1 MDVLKETFSESS
13 LESDSVEEEIEAVK
27 EQLRDTQPADD
38 IDFYIDHAGVAVMK
52 FGPTLK
58 EEIPRTGF
66 EKGSDVKRLMR
77 KLEDL
82 AYAKEH
88 GEFPESAPRYTLIG
102 HEPNEREQKAE
113 EHNV

>member
-1 MDVLKETFSESS
+1 MDVLSETFSEDDIETGSI
-13 LESDSVEEEIEAVK
+13 EEEIELVK
-27 EQLRDTQPADD
+27 KRLRDTQAADD
-38 IDFYIDHAGVAVMK
+38 IEFYIDHAGVAVMK
-52 FGPTLK
+52 FGPSLR

-66 EKGSDVKRLMR
+66 EKGSDVKRMMR

-102 HEPNEREQKAE
+102 HEPNERESKIPS
-113 EHNV
+113 V